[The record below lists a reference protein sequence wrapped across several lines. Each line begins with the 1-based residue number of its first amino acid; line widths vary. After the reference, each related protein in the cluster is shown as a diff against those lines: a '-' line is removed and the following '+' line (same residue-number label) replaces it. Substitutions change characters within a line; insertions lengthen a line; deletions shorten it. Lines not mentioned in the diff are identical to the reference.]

1 MLTEADRSRQNDLSR
16 ESWIESKK
24 LWYIGGPAIFTAICQ
39 YSLGAI
45 TQTFAGHLGTIEL
58 AAVAIE
64 NSVIA
69 GLAFGTMVST
79 HKIYQIQSLHVVCC
93 VVLFVWRY

>member
-1 MLTEADRSRQNDLSR
+1 FREAGCSHHYTAMAEESLRYPLLEDAGRDRQWIQSRQNDLSLDAHSILDPKVLAR

-58 AAVAIE
+58 
-64 NSVIA
+64 
-69 GLAFGTMVST
+69 
-79 HKIYQIQSLHVVCC
+79 
-93 VVLFVWRY
+93 